1 MSVTSVSASNARRLL
16 AYGSLGLPLAFAALP
31 IYVHVPRYYADSV
44 GVPLALLGALLLG
57 ARLFDAA
64 PASTPE
70 AMADALLA
78 EWVLL
83 LSGSA
88 RLEFDEP
95 ARVLELRPGD
105 AVTIPAHER
114 HRVAA
119 TAPGQDTVWLAVF
132 YKPQ

>member
-1 MSVTSVSASNARRLL
+1 MTGMISPGHFLQDAAS
-16 AYGSLGLPLAFAALP
+16 GLPHEISEVMLTGRELRMER
-31 IYVHVPRYYADSV
+31 IVSH
-44 GVPLALLGALLLG
+44 GQ
-57 ARLFDAA
+57 
-64 PASTPE
+64 ASPPGYWYDQDE
-70 AMADALLA
+70 H

>member
-1 MSVTSVSASNARRLL
+1 MEPDVTNLFRLPSPLPRPEEDESVDILARAKNVRVERIVSTGQASPPGFW
-16 AYGSLGLPLAFAALP
+16 YDQDE
-31 IYVHVPRYYADSV
+31 H
-44 GVPLALLGALLLG
+44 
-57 ARLFDAA
+57 
-64 PASTPE
+64 
-70 AMADALLA
+70 